1 MCKDKLKKA
10 LRPLLVVALA
20 GSLAAC
26 GSSGNSSVSTI
37 TAYVAKGPVNGASCT
52 LHMATNHEQVAGPA
66 SSTNGVV
73 EFGDIVES
81 GLMYVLCTGGTYTD
95 EATGAVATAGALR
108 AVKNVQ
114 GDTEFIVT
122 PVTEMAVRIAET
134 MNGIAVDGEAANALV
149 ADHLGLANVDILSV
163 RPTDLNVEPA
173 GDDAAGWY
181 AIVLNAISLAA
192 ADSDGDGTIDTDPPE
207 APTILSMD
215 GLMSELAD
223 AVKKDRVKGSVLDQA
238 LSNWSS
244 GAAGGNVHSGVAEE
258 IENGLGVEGEDGVPG
273 TVGDESPPPSI
284 TSVSP
289 STGSETG
296 GTTITISG
304 SNFDNVTSVTVGG
317 SEATSV
323 ATVSATSVTA
333 VTPSGAAGSAVDVV
347 VTNSDGQTATA
358 SGAFTYT
365 ASSLPAPT
373 ISSVSPST
381 GSEAGGTLITISGS
395 NFDSVKSV
403 TVGGKA
409 ATSVSTAS
417 ATSVTAETPSGTVT
431 GSAVDVVVTNSDGQT
446 VTDVGAFTY
455 RNACE
460 DCELDASGCPF

>member
-26 GSSGNSSVSTI
+26 GSSGSSSVSTI
-37 TAYVAKGPVNGASCT
+37 TAYVAKGPVDNASCT
-52 LHMATNHEQVAGPA
+52 LHLATNHAQVAGPA

-81 GLMYVLCTGGTYTD
+81 GLMYVSCTGGTYTD
-95 EATGAVATAGALR
+95 EATGELAEAGTLR

-114 GDTEFIVT
+114 GDTEFVVT
-122 PVTEMAVRIAET
+122 PVTEMAVRIAEI
-134 MNGIAVDGEAANALV
+134 MNGIAADGEAANALV

-163 RPTDLNVEPA
+163 RPTDLNVTPA

-181 AIVLNAISLAA
+181 ATVLNAISLAA
-192 ADSDGDGTIDTDPPE
+192 ADPDGDGNDLSVD
-207 APTILSMD
+207 APTILTMD
-215 GLMSELAD
+215 ALISELAN
-223 AVKKDRVKGSVLDQA
+223 AVKQDSVADTVLDEA
-238 LSNWSS
+238 LNNSS
-244 GAAGGNVHSGVAEE
+244 TSGNASGNVNSGVADE
-258 IENGLGVEGEDGVPG
+258 IGNGLGVGGDGTPG
-273 TVGDESPPPSI
+273 TVGDSLSPPSI

-289 STGSETG
+289 STGSEAG
-296 GTTITISG
+296 GTLITISG
-304 SNFDNVTSVTVGG
+304 SNFNGVTSVTVGG
-317 SEATSV
+317 NAATSV
-323 ATVSATSVTA
+323 TTVSATSVTA
-333 VTPSGAAGSAVDVV
+333 VTPSGAAGSAVDIV

-358 SGAFTYT
+358 SGVFTYT
-365 ASSLPAPT
+365 AASLPAPT
-373 ISSVSPST
+373 ISTVSPKE

-403 TVGGKA
+403 TVDGNE

-417 ATSVTAETPSGTVT
+417 ATSVTAETPSGAVT
-431 GSAVDVVVTNSDGQT
+431 GSAVDIVLTNSDDQT
-446 VTDVGAFTY
+446 ATASEAFTY

-460 DCELDASGCPF
+460 NCELDANGCPF